1 MVIRWCDTAIPHYY
15 GWGHTVR
22 LDMSVNALS
31 GASMRSLLTQRVE
44 DYFSYIY
51 IDDHDVHYPIG
62 DYISGPNC
70 MVVGEFDIL
79 GDEQLQVTI
88 AGQYQAGS
96 AGSWDNLSTGT
107 STFSP
112 QDDWGGDVSP
122 TCSGYDYHAVLGQ
135 SGWHNFVVYPD
146 LGMLAPPPWTALYHL
161 CVERPDGH

>member
-1 MVIRWCDTAIPHYY
+1 MVIRWCETVIPHYY

-22 LDMSVNALS
+22 LDMTVNALTGS
-31 GASMRSLLTQRVE
+31 SMRSLLTQRVE

-51 IDDHDVHYPIG
+51 IDDYDTHYPVGDRVPGSNCMIVG
-62 DYISGPNC
+62 DYQ
-70 MVVGEFDIL
+70 IL

-96 AGSWDNLSTGT
+96 TGSWDNLGAGI

-112 QDDWGGDVSP
+112 QNNWGADVSP
-122 TCSGYDYHAVLGQ
+122 VCSGHNYSPFSAP
-135 SGWHNFVVYPD
+135 GWHDFVVYPD

-161 CVERPDGH
+161 CVERAEEP